1 MTGSRSQRRF
11 KWLAS
16 AALGPALIVIYF
28 LRNYS
33 ASMSAQKAF
42 SWYKVLL
49 LGFFFFGL
57 WALVSPLIFRIAK
70 RFPMERKKWAQR
82 LGLHLLFAAAFGMSL
97 RVAYELMRLL
107 LLAPAEPML
116 IKMIFPDIL
125 RALVIDMA
133 LYFAILAA
141 GHAVEYFRK
150 LQNERV
156 RAARLQTHL
165 MQAEVHALKMQLHP
179 HFLFNTYHA
188 IVGLMVRQENE
199 KAILM
204 LKQLSNLLRL
214 TLAHAGAPEITLQKE
229 LELVELYLGI
239 QQIRFCDRLI
249 VQKNIAPDT
258 LAAQVPALILQPLV
272 ENCIRHGIAPY
283 SPAGLIEIHARRN
296 NGTLQLQV
304 RDNGPGLPP
313 NGSTKIQEGIGLKN
327 TRLRLQQLYGEAQRL
342 ELRNDAQGGLR
353 LIIALPFHETGA

>member
-1 MTGSRSQRRF
+1 
-11 KWLAS
+11 
-16 AALGPALIVIYF
+16 
-28 LRNYS
+28 
-33 ASMSAQKAF
+33 MSAQTAF
-42 SWYKVLL
+42 AWYKVLL
-49 LGFFFFGL
+49 LGLFFFGL
-57 WALVSPLIFRIAK
+57 WALLSPLIFRIAK
-70 RFPMERKKWAQR
+70 RFPMARKKWAQR

-97 RVAYELMRLL
+97 RMTHELMRLL
-107 LLAPAEPML
+107 LLAPGEPIL
-116 IKMIFPDIL
+116 FKMIFPDIL

-150 LQNERV
+150 LQNAQV
-156 RAARLQTHL
+156 RAARLQAHL
-165 MQAEVHALKMQLHP
+165 TQAEVHALKMQLHP

-204 LKQLSNLLRL
+204 LRQLSALLRL
-214 TLAHAGAPEITLQKE
+214 TLAHAGVQEIALQKE

-239 QQIRFCDRLI
+239 QQIRFSDRLI

-283 SPAGLIEIHARRN
+283 SPAGLIEIHARRS

-313 NGSTKIQEGIGLKN
+313 NGGAKIQEGVGLKN
-327 TRLRLQQLYGEAQRL
+327 TRRRLQQLYGEAQHF
-342 ELRNDAQGGLR
+342 ELRNDARGGLR
-353 LIIALPFHETGA
+353 LTIALPFHENWSMNE